1 MYLVKIHRI
10 QIGEI
15 KKNNYSLSDL
25 RQRGFDI
32 SDLLSEL

>member
-15 KKNNYSLSDL
+15 KIINYSLSDL
-25 RQRGFDI
+25 RKRGFDI
-32 SDLLSEL
+32 PYLRSNL

>member
-15 KKNNYSLSDL
+15 KKINYSLSDL
-25 RQRGFDI
+25 RKRGFDI
-32 SDLLSEL
+32 SYLRSYL